1 MKVNMIIEIN
11 KLKEIAIT
19 LRELSFSEDISY
31 EKSQELRRQKEEI
44 EKKYMFYKQ
53 LYERMNGGK
62 SNESSI
68 RRCK

>member
-19 LRELSFSEDISY
+19 LRELSFREDISY
-31 EKSQELRRQKEEI
+31 EKSQELRKQKEEI

-53 LYERMNGGK
+53 LYEKICGGNK
-62 SNESSI
+62 NESSI